1 MLHGEAVAT
10 VADELLLTS
19 LPDEVRA
26 AIARVYGP
34 VPEGAC
40 IYTEADMREAFG
52 AGFDTACEQIESPN
66 MYDSDFTYWFKARF

>member
-26 AIARVYGP
+26 AITRVYGP
-34 VPEGAC
+34 VPEGARN
-40 IYTEADMREAFG
+40 YTADDMRDAFA
-52 AGFDTACEQIESPN
+52 AGFDTACEQIEPPN
-66 MYDSDFTYWFKARF
+66 MYDSDFTYWLKSR